1 MPYFHDRNA
10 FREVSMTITPE
21 LIAAYKSTHFEVHTN
36 EATITLEVDKPN
48 PTFDRLLEVNEAD
61 SAVIITAWNPW
72 SKAQSREEN
81 NEKQLRLE
89 EQLRKAGFTLIQAAG
104 VDPSRKWESEQS
116 CCALGMKELEGI
128 CWGKRH
134 LQNAVIFHQAG
145 KPSKLSI
152 CCNYQIDPK

>member
-1 MPYFHDRNA
+1 
-10 FREVSMTITPE
+10 MTITPE
-21 LIAAYKSTHFEVHTN
+21 LIAAYKATHFKVHTN

-48 PTFDRLLEVNEAD
+48 PAFDRLLEDNEAD
-61 SAVIITAWNPW
+61 CAVIITAWNPW

-81 NEKQLRLE
+81 NEKQHCLE
-89 EQLRKAGFTLIQAAG
+89 EQLRKAGFTLLQAAG

-128 CWGKRH
+128 SWGKRQF
-134 LQNAVIFHQAG
+134 QNAVIFHQAG
-145 KPSKLSI
+145 KNSKLTV